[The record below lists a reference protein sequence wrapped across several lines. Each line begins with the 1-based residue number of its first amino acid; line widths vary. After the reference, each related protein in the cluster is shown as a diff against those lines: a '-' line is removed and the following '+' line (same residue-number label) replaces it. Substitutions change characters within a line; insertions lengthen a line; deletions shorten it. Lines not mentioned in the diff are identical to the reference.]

1 MSQVRCGRAALLSGG
16 DSLPSTN
23 LVVDFNQN
31 EGMDG
36 IVFSPTYKMLLR
48 VLKLPLQP
56 EILLQVVLE

>member
-36 IVFSPTYKMLLR
+36 IVFSPSLF
-48 VLKLPLQP
+48 
-56 EILLQVVLE
+56 LELFVRTPGRTRCSF

>member
-36 IVFSPTYKMLLR
+36 IVFSPTYDA
-48 VLKLPLQP
+48 VACS
-56 EILLQVVLE
+56 EIALAAGDFVAGCA